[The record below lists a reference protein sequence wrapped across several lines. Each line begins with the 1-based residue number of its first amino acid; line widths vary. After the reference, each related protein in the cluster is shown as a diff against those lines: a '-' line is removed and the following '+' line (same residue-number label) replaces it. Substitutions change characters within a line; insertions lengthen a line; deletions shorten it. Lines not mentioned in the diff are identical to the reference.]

1 MSQKVD
7 VFILSFCLFINKA
20 SRKIIFVILQVWAHI
35 SKQNANCKLILFISL
50 HSNNEHF
57 ISHIYQ
63 IIWCF
68 HLRFLLFYNKASK
81 EANDHMSKK
90 GMMLAFNAT
99 LLLSL
104 AFISIRWADLS
115 ILAIGEVLIRNRK
128 KTSYS
133 YQVGANF
140 MFSFVSIAK
149 PGKHFLIETDEEDGQ
164 PENGPV
170 PNDYAGELLFY
181 RTCCVSFS
189 KWCDDSKVNIFVLQC
204 KSFGN
209 WDDLVSFLNKT
220 ITAVL
225 GGSKAFWTM
234 LKKLHNL

>member
-1 MSQKVD
+1 M
-7 VFILSFCLFINKA
+7 LSSWFP
-20 SRKIIFVILQVWAHI
+20 
-35 SKQNANCKLILFISL
+35 
-50 HSNNEHF
+50 
-57 ISHIYQ
+57 
-63 IIWCF
+63 
-68 HLRFLLFYNKASK
+68 
-81 EANDHMSKK
+81 
-90 GMMLAFNAT
+90 
-99 LLLSL
+99 LLSSAL
-104 AFISIRWADLS
+104 GEQIWAS
-115 ILAIGEVLIRNRK
+115 WRSGKGWEETREKHPILMTG
-128 KTSYS
+128 SS
-133 YQVGANF
+133 NF

-189 KWCDDSKVNIFVLQC
+189 KWCDDSKVNIFVLQY

-225 GGSKAFWTM
+225 GGSKAFRTM
-234 LKKLHNL
+234 LKNCIVGRKGHHLGIFCCK